1 LLLSRGLPVI
11 LDADLS
17 TAGVIQH
24 YKQFQAELARLIRS
38 FQV

>member
-17 TAGVIQH
+17 TAGVTMS
-24 YKQFQAELARLIRS
+24 S
-38 FQV
+38 FKPIWRG